1 MPSSKGRITHIRRGG
16 KAQVWFKQVQK
27 PTTTLHWVKLDLTL
41 ENNPYC
47 MFVPSFSVHQK
58 WMKVTLICPLNVHL
72 CFTFGLNGSEM
83 YCTYCN
89 LKIIVKQTM
98 NTYLIYK
105 CVCSNHFSFRRK
117 KKLFIASLYCRQ
129 LSVGI
134 KMKNNYKEVLPS
146 TSHLE
151 GNHWFFIYRD
161 NSGG

>member
-16 KAQVWFKQVQK
+16 KVQVRFQQVQK
-27 PTTTLHWVKLDLTL
+27 PTTTHWVKLNLTL

-117 KKLFIASLYCRQ
+117 KKLFVASLYCGQ

-134 KMKNNYKEVLPS
+134 KIKNNYME
-146 TSHLE
+146 
-151 GNHWFFIYRD
+151 
-161 NSGG
+161 